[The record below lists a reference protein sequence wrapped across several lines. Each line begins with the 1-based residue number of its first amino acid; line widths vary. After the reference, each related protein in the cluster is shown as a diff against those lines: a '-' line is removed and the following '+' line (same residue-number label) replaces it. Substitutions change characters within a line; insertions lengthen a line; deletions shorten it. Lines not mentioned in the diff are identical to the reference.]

1 MQIVLMIALMYHG
14 PGPRKW
20 DVKMSGEPPMDGKS
34 AYQALRALPYKTAS
48 AFFSQRRFPLHA
60 MLSSGGHSL
69 ENDPV
74 YSWDGT
80 ARGRTSFAVL
90 QLTIDGV
97 GRLDTRGASREL
109 APQTLMLVHIPGAH
123 RYYLPEGSAKWEFV
137 YLVVYGRE
145 LLRIILGIERRQGNV
160 ITLSESSR
168 IPGVFLSVLE
178 SLFSANSF
186 TPYEISSLAYELCMQ
201 ILIESYWVPDD
212 VHASR
217 FDALKTFL
225 RENVQRD
232 LPVSEMAQYARLS
245 RSHFARLF
253 KEHEGM
259 SPREY
264 VEDLRLKRALQL
276 LYSETMSVKEIAFAC
291 GIPDVNYFCRL
302 FKKHMGMSPGEYR
315 RSGF

>member
-1 MQIVLMIALMYHG
+1 
-14 PGPRKW
+14 
-20 DVKMSGEPPMDGKS
+20 MSVEPPVDS
-34 AYQALRALPYKTAS
+34 QAAYHALQRLPCKTAS
-48 AFFSQRRFPLHA
+48 AFFTQRRFPLHA

-69 ENDPV
+69 ETDPV

-80 ARGRTSFAVL
+80 ARGKASFAVL
-90 QLTIDGV
+90 QLTLDGT

-109 APQTLMLVHIPGAH
+109 VPQTLMLVHIPGTH
-123 RYYLPEGSAKWEFV
+123 RYYLPPESAKWEFV

-160 ITLSESSR
+160 IALSENSR
-168 IPGVFLSVLE
+168 IPGLFLSVLD
-178 SLFSANSF
+178 SLFVSDSF
-186 TPYEISSLAYELCMQ
+186 TPFEISSLAYELCMQ
-201 ILIESYWVPDD
+201 ILIESYWVPPDSST
-212 VHASR
+212 SR
-217 FDALKTFL
+217 FDSLKSHL
-225 RENVQRD
+225 RENMQRD
-232 LPVSEMAQYARLS
+232 LPVAEMAEHAGLS

-276 LYSETMSVKEIAFAC
+276 LYSETMSVKEIAYAC

-315 RSGF
+315 KSGF